1 MLGAFCVDKQ
11 VLLDKFCVDKQVLLN
26 EFCGD
31 KQVLLDGF
39 VLISKYCY
47 AFCVDM

>member
-1 MLGAFCVDKQ
+1 MRFEQ
-11 VLLDKFCVDKQVLLN
+11 VLLDEFCVDKQVLLN

-39 VLISKYCY
+39 VLISKYC
-47 AFCVDM
+47 